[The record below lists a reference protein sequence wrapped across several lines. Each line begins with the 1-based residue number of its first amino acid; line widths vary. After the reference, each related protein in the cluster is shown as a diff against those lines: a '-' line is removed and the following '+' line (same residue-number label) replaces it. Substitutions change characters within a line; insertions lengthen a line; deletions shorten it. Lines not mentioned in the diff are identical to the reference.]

1 MSYAERTLFD
11 CLNLAAQTCINQH
24 KSQTV
29 GHIQRQLDAFSI
41 HFELAGMQNVF
52 LAQSLGIPFAEFV
65 ERRHTV
71 SFRGF
76 HFDRADARL
85 HRGII
90 VFPNDEEVYFHGFR
104 GIRPI
109 QAREEIQFAPIR
121 PELLSHR
128 ILHQHPFVE
137 REFIEQN
144 IPVHIIRRC
153 LSIGKRLRHQQTG
166 IRHIAFE

>member
-1 MSYAERTLFD
+1 
-11 CLNLAAQTCINQH
+11 
-24 KSQTV
+24 
-29 GHIQRQLDAFSI
+29 
-41 HFELAGMQNVF
+41 MQNVF

-144 IPVHIIRRC
+144 IPVHSSGVVSRC
-153 LSIGKRLRHQQTG
+153 GQNARDTSQTG